1 MLFGDKNEC
10 HAALGLH
17 SKTGGEIQNDLV
29 YALAPRHEEWP
40 GVSLSRARPCGPV
53 MTPVGRTLATS
64 LRQALCGQQAS
75 RTRLAEWRDCAAE
88 GESESL
94 QQTTPHCLLHQCSHT
109 CGGWATPCALHHLP
123 PSFPQVRLVS
133 QAEPQWMLTKSLAC
147 FVFQIFV
154 STVLLNFHPPSP
166 TLELVTCA
174 SIQLLLFSQTLTPS
188 SVQCCSS
195 GFVSTAALLGLCN
208 PSEDPALGWF
218 FPLYPAVNYLALFVS
233 CENFPVHSGCQLCE
247 NCAGLV

>member
-10 HAALGLH
+10 HAVLGLH

-75 RTRLAEWRDCAAE
+75 RTRLAEWSDCAAE
-88 GESESL
+88 GKSESL
-94 QQTTPHCLLHQCSHT
+94 QQTMPHLSSTPVLAHT
-109 CGGWATPCALHHLP
+109 CGGWATLCALHHLP
-123 PSFPQVRLVS
+123 PFFPQVHLVS

-147 FVFQIFV
+147 FCFPEFREYCIYLL
-154 STVLLNFHPPSP
+154 STLLLPLLNS
-166 TLELVTCA
+166 
-174 SIQLLLFSQTLTPS
+174 
-188 SVQCCSS
+188 
-195 GFVSTAALLGLCN
+195 
-208 PSEDPALGWF
+208 
-218 FPLYPAVNYLALFVS
+218 
-233 CENFPVHSGCQLCE
+233 
-247 NCAGLV
+247 